1 MTLAPASFFV
11 GLEAAMK
18 RASSETR
25 AANVRQV
32 TDMFVSHADGLNLEQ
47 INAFD
52 DIFLA
57 MIDHIEMVALIEL
70 SGRLAPIGAA
80 PFKVVKRLASHDE
93 ISVAGPMLTTS
104 SRLHWQDLEEIALTK
119 GQAHLMAIA
128 SRHELD
134 GSLTDVLLDQGD
146 EEVLV
151 HLAENSGA
159 RFSSNGYM
167 TLVAKAEADARLA
180 LQVGLRLDLPLPLHH
195 QLLME
200 ATDAVRSQLLER
212 APAAVKEEIHRVLDE
227 VASKIDEEMALRNDF
242 ADAEA
247 AVRALHRDGQL
258 NSATVLDFVK
268 RGQFQEVS
276 VAIALLCSAPIRT
289 VADVIAGPRN
299 DVVVAGCRAAQLDWP
314 TTRAILCYRN
324 PAYRI
329 SAEIL
334 SLAQKDFDRLQP
346 ATARQMVQTMKVRSV
361 SSPTGCAGNA
371 ADAAR
376 HTSAAQT

>member
-1 MTLAPASFFV
+1 
-11 GLEAAMK
+11 
-18 RASSETR
+18 
-25 AANVRQV
+25 
-32 TDMFVSHADGLNLEQ
+32 
-47 INAFD
+47 
-52 DIFLA
+52 
-57 MIDHIEMVALIEL
+57 
-70 SGRLAPIGAA
+70 
-80 PFKVVKRLASHDE
+80 
-93 ISVAGPMLTTS
+93 
-104 SRLHWQDLEEIALTK
+104 
-119 GQAHLMAIA
+119 MAIA

-146 EEVLV
+146 EDVSV

-299 DVVVAGCRAAQLDWP
+299 DVVVAGCRAAQ
-314 TTRAILCYRN
+314 
-324 PAYRI
+324 
-329 SAEIL
+329 S
-334 SLAQKDFDRLQP
+334 
-346 ATARQMVQTMKVRSV
+346 
-361 SSPTGCAGNA
+361 
-371 ADAAR
+371 
-376 HTSAAQT
+376 